1 MKIILVGYGR
11 MGKAVEDAALRRSH
25 SITAKVDPVAE
36 DAGVV
41 KTLTP
46 DLLKN
51 ADAVIEF
58 ALPQGIEAN
67 AELYAKTGVP
77 AVIGTT
83 GWDDRRKAIADLLT
97 RSNGTALW
105 GNNFS
110 VGAHLLFKLT
120 AEISRLTEKLPDYDI
135 MIHEFHHKMK
145 KDSPSGTALTLAEKV
160 LENNRRKTVIQ
171 TQTLDR
177 AIKPEELHV
186 VGIRGGFLPGT
197 HTVTVDGPCDTVEL
211 THTARSRD
219 GFALGA
225 VMAAEWLIGKK
236 GFFRVEDFID
246 DLFKKEL

>member
-11 MGKAVEDAALRRSH
+11 MGKAVEAAALRRGH
-25 SITAKVDPVAE
+25 SVAAKVDPVAE
-36 DAGVV
+36 DAGVAG
-41 KTLTP
+41 TLTP

-58 ALPQGIEAN
+58 ALPQGIETN
-67 AELYAKTGVP
+67 TSLYAKAAVP

-83 GWDDRRKAIADLLT
+83 GWEDRRKTVAASVIRDG
-97 RSNGTALW
+97 GTVLW

-160 LENNRRKTVIQ
+160 LENNHRKTVVQ
-171 TQTLDR
+171 TQTLNR
-177 AIKPEELHV
+177 AVRPEELHV
-186 VGIRGGFLPGT
+186 VGIRGGFLPGV
-197 HTVTVDGPCDTVEL
+197 HTVTVDGPFDTVEL

-246 DLFKKEL
+246 DLFRKEL